1 MKGVADETY
10 FNVMP
15 DVQCRST
22 SASDRLRKPRVG
34 LIATVETAQKASS
47 GMSATVLAHPRGK
60 LFMDGTR
67 MPVLRQAKEAPLP
80 IGDRGGLIP
89 VTPGSDAY

>member
-34 LIATVETAQKASS
+34 LVAAIETAQKAGS
-47 GMSATVLAHPRGK
+47 GMSATVMAHPRGM
-60 LFMDGTR
+60 LFMDGKR
-67 MPVLRQAKEAPLP
+67 MPVLRQAKEAPVP
-80 IGDRGGLIP
+80 IGDRGGPIP
-89 VTPGSDAY
+89 VTAGSDAY